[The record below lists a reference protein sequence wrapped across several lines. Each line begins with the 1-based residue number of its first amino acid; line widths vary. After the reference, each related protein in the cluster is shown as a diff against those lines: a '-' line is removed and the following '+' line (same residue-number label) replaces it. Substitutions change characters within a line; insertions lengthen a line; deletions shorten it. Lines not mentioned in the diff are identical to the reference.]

1 MDNTVDFN
9 TITETVKL
17 KANENQPEMEL
28 QQTIQYISDE
38 DSQDDPKTEDEKL
51 TDEDIKKLTE
61 IVQVESV
68 KNELSYQTEEL
79 HKKQQSLLATIK
91 DDNPD
96 YITERLKNY
105 TVDELEE
112 KLHNDDFVDSFFVD
126 PETNQPVEFTVTFE
140 SKSREMDFKRGLLS
154 YFKATDE
161 TFKKIDEEFETL
173 DKATKDINIEIQ
185 DAVKSLSDNVLA
197 YISMLTDKANA
208 MENET
213 LKNKLLTTIK
223 YIRSGYDMTVFAE
236 AVDQHPTIAKKCV
249 TELNNDSI
257 IKKTGARYL
266 AKLKSNKINANLI
279 DFASDIQDG
288 KKSFEELILVRD
300 EQYIVPDLF
309 VYSLIRFFAMAD
321 WNNDNNIR
329 KAHASIL
336 LVMRKLIKN
345 EFVDDVKQDVIDSIV
360 KYLAK
365 FDVTE

>member
-1 MDNTVDFN
+1 MTDNTVDFN
-9 TITETVKL
+9 TITETVTL
-17 KANENQPEMEL
+17 KASDSQPEMTL
-28 QQTIQYISDE
+28 QQTTQVIHDE
-38 DSQDDPKTEDEKL
+38 PVEEKTEEEKL
-51 TDEDIKKLTE
+51 TDEDIKKLTD
-61 IVQVESV
+61 IVQIESI
-68 KNELSYQTEEL
+68 KNDLAYQTEEL
-79 HKKQQSLLATIK
+79 HKKQQSLLATVK
-91 DDNPD
+91 TDQPD
-96 YITERLKNY
+96 FISERLKNY

-126 PETNQPVEFTVTFE
+126 PETNQPVDFTVTFE

-173 DKATKDINIEIQ
+173 NKETADINVEIQ

-208 MENET
+208 MENEI

-223 YIRSGYDMTVFAE
+223 YIRSGYDMTIFVE
-236 AVDQHPTIAKKCV
+236 AADQHPTIAKKCV
-249 TELNNDSI
+249 TELNNDDI

-266 AKLKSNKINANLI
+266 AKLKSNKVNVNLI

-288 KKSFEELILVRD
+288 KKSFEEIMLVRD

-321 WNNDNNIR
+321 WNKDNNIR
-329 KAHASIL
+329 KAHASVIL
-336 LVMRKLIKN
+336 VIRKLLKN
-345 EFVDDVKQDVIDSIV
+345 EFVDEVKKDVIDAIV

-365 FDVTE
+365 FEVNE